1 MKMLKRNSFILLF
14 VLFPVL
20 FLNAQDSD
28 YRINEKFEMFYNK
41 IYNINNESASVS
53 AGGLFISPLVGL
65 EFPVGEFNS
74 TANPGIV
81 YGAKLEFASGDI
93 YPFIIGGIFHRQT
106 NKGDEDYKTINRI
119 DKLETTINSF
129 GLSVDFLL
137 NKYFKSDFTIPFV
150 TLEAKYFMIER
161 DISPAIDTLGLE
173 TSETIIGVTGGV
185 GFTLY
190 IFDIYGTYT
199 YAKNYSSFAIKTR
212 FHFPLIKF

>member
-1 MKMLKRNSFILLF
+1 MLKRNSFILLF

-20 FLNAQDSD
+20 LLNAQDSD
-28 YRINEKFEMFYNK
+28 YQINEKFEMFYQK
-41 IYNINNESASVS
+41 INNKSASVS

-65 EFPVGEFNS
+65 EFPVGEFNN
-74 TANPGIV
+74 TAKSGIV

-93 YPFIIGGIFHRQT
+93 YPFIIGGLFHRQT

-119 DKLETTINSF
+119 DILETTINSF
-129 GLSVDFLL
+129 GLSIDFLL
-137 NKYFKSDFTIPFV
+137 SKYFKSDFTTPFV

-161 DISPAIDTLGLE
+161 DISPALDTLGLA
-173 TSETIIGVTGGV
+173 TSETIIGVTGGI
-185 GFTLY
+185 GLTLY

-199 YAKNYSSFAIKTR
+199 YAKNYSSFAVKTR